1 MPLVTKWTGRE
12 VKALREAVR
21 MSLMEF
27 SEKLGVSDRIV
38 SRWEADGEQA
48 SLRMVNQAALD
59 TLLAKA
65 DKDVQGRFVGI
76 LAADDV
82 PAYAIIEPDEDQ
94 TSSGDYVK
102 HPGDGKLMA
111 HVPEGI
117 FLSGEGDDP
126 VWVDEFHIDTFPTTN
141 ADYARFCAATQRAVP
156 EHWEN
161 GRCPRDLYDHP
172 VVHVTW
178 RDAHAYATWAG
189 KSLPTAEQWEKA
201 ARGTSGRT
209 FPWGDQKTAAKCN
222 VRETAV
228 ERTTSVSRYHSGV
241 SPYGVYDMVGNVW
254 EWLATATTP
263 GRYELRGS
271 AFTSPLFRG
280 VPSISNDANDTM
292 HDDDTGFR
300 CVATPEQMVPRK
312 R

>member
-1 MPLVTKWTGRE
+1 
-12 VKALREAVR
+12 
-21 MSLMEF
+21 
-27 SEKLGVSDRIV
+27 
-38 SRWEADGEQA
+38 
-48 SLRMVNQAALD
+48 MVNQAALD

-65 DKDVQGRFVGI
+65 DQDAQGRFVGI
-76 LAADDV
+76 LAADDIPTHAV
-82 PAYAIIEPDEDQ
+82 IEPDEEQ
-94 TSSGDYVK
+94 TSSGEYVK

-117 FLSGEGDDP
+117 FLSGEDDEP

-141 ADYARFCAATQRAVP
+141 ADYARFCAATRHPMP

-161 GRCPRDLYDHP
+161 GRCPRELYDHP

-178 RDAHAYATWAG
+178 RDANAYAIWAG

-222 VRETAV
+222 VRETGV

-254 EWLATATTP
+254 EWLATVTTP

-280 VPSISNDANDTM
+280 VPAIPNDANDTM

-300 CVATPEQMVPRK
+300 CVATPEQMTPKSVRAPLR
-312 R
+312 